1 MALQFT
7 GRDVALVR
15 DDATGKFDLIFQ
27 TSGPGR
33 GNPLLDNTCTHAV
46 LTTLLSKKRGI
57 RPGSQSAEGG
67 YYWDTTGQRGTLLW
81 TVNQDRLATPSQ
93 LRAYA
98 EDGGQ
103 QLVNLRYLAAFEA
116 SATKRGPGNFLLTC
130 RYYLPSGTTPLS
142 VTL

>member
-7 GRDVALVR
+7 GRDVALQR
-15 DDATGKFDLIFQ
+15 TASGKFDLVFSK
-27 TSGPGR
+27 SGPNK
-33 GNPLLDNTCTHAV
+33 GNPVLDNTCTHAV

-93 LRAYA
+93 LKAYA

-103 QLVNLRYLAAFEA
+103 QIVDLRYLASFEA
-116 SATKRGPGNFLLTC
+116 SAQKRGPGNFLLTC
-130 RYYLPSGTTPLS
+130 KWFLPSGTTPIS
-142 VTL
+142 VSL